1 MWLWNQVMPDLF
13 GFKAINY
20 WQALCV
26 SRLSAMLTKGVPS
39 SSSSKSEDQL
49 EDLVAKVAA
58 IRAPT
63 PKYLLSG
70 LLKCSSC
77 SGSFVLTNAVRY
89 QCASHH
95 DGGAAACSVSLS
107 VPRERVEHVILDC
120 VETDLLNV
128 QRLTELEQRYADA
141 QRGAGIVVDVGP
153 RLAQL
158 EQAIRNITDAIAK
171 GLVSDALASRL
182 KAAEAERGRLLAM
195 REKPASEPRRISAA
209 TIERRVEMMK
219 RRLRQGGD
227 IARSALLEI
236 FPDRIHLQPDGSG
249 RHLWAVFA
257 DGVGAALFDQPPVV
271 FPTQVADSIRVGNN
285 GSGGRI

>member
-1 MWLWNQVMPDLF
+1 MPDLF